1 MSAKTRRI
9 IIVVGLIVLAGL
21 ISLGGFTVYNSNNP
35 STPESSPTPSP
46 TATATDAQLIAANTT
61 EVFLA
66 TIVEDIKNQ
75 TDQDVVANIE
85 IAVDTSD
92 TAEDGS
98 SAAVAMINAR
108 NIPNTVNIEQNVNYI
123 NTVLTSVNDMNS
135 TNWKAIEATDE
146 FAGEE
151 NFVTAV
157 KIWQDTDSP
166 QNPAVVTIV
175 YRTNATGY
183 EIDITA
189 TVYLGNADKQ

>member
-9 IIVVGLIVLAGL
+9 VIVVGLIVLAGL
-21 ISLGGFTVYNSNNP
+21 ISLGGFTVYNNNNP

-46 TATATDAQLIAANTT
+46 TATASDAQLIAANTT

-75 TDQDVVANIE
+75 TDEDVAANIE
-85 IAVDTSD
+85 IAIDTSD

-98 SAAVAMINAR
+98 KAAVAMISAR
-108 NIPNTVNIEQNVNYI
+108 NIPGTVNIEQNVAYI
-123 NTVLTSVNDMNS
+123 DTVLTSVNDMNS
-135 TNWKAIEATDE
+135 TNWKSIEATDE

-166 QNPAVVTIV
+166 QNPAIVTIV
-175 YRTNATGY
+175 YRTNTTGY
-183 EIDITA
+183 EVDITA